1 MLVNKNRIATER
13 LSLDIIREQDFDAL
27 ISIFKNE
34 SVSKTYMI
42 PDMKSHEDE
51 KRLFTSLVNLSL
63 RADRYVYGIFLGN
76 QLIGII
82 NDTDI
87 DGNVIE
93 LGYALHPDF
102 FSKGYMT
109 EALSA
114 LIKHLLENGFDEIV
128 CGAFDHNAP
137 SIRVMEK
144 CGMSRIDKTEEIEY
158 RNSVYRCIYYSI
170 KKA

>member
-1 MLVNKNRIATER
+1 MSADKSSIVTER
-13 LSLDIIREQDFDAL
+13 LTLGVIREEDFDAL
-27 ISIFKNE
+27 ISIFKDE
-34 SVSKTYMI
+34 TVSKTYMV
-42 PDMKSHEDE
+42 PDMQSVDEE
-51 KRLFTSLVNLSL
+51 KRLFASLLNLSI
-63 RADRYVYGIFLGN
+63 RSDRYVYGIFLGN

-87 DGNVIE
+87 DGKVIE

-114 LIKHLLENGFDEIV
+114 LIKHLLENGFDEVV
-128 CGAFDHNAP
+128 CGAFDHNTA

-144 CGMSRIDKTEEIEY
+144 CGMSRIDRTEKIEY
-158 RNSVYRCIYYSI
+158 RHKLHHCIYYSI
-170 KKA
+170 KKI